1 MQAISFVLNMKF
13 LQIQKMKQTLPQ
25 RIVVLNSSISISIF
39 NFIFIFSS
47 VKFRFSAS
55 LPPPPDKWEFICED
69 GILYVIYL
77 T

>member
-47 VKFRFSAS
+47 VKFRFVD
-55 LPPPPDKWEFICED
+55 LFIIIFYHTD
-69 GILYVIYL
+69 FKKAIHFL
-77 T
+77 

>member
-55 LPPPPDKWEFICED
+55 LPPPDKWEFICED